1 MLVVSMKHP
10 SLSLFLVFIIAVA
23 PFFSNLK
30 SVNAQIAEQGSP
42 DVYFGVYLAYAT
54 HPTETAKALI
64 DEVGGYTNLFVSGS
78 TLISSNGYWLNEAF
92 QYAYDRGLY
101 FVSFPPWGNGY
112 PGGNTTLVD
121 WFTYAHETWGNHL
134 LGFLVPGIDE
144 PAGKQLDGTSPGWLH
159 VASATDYTDAA
170 LQFKSVL
177 GLQLDRI
184 REGKASILNTT
195 VYSLFTCDYALYQF
209 DYNAGFD
216 VVFAEFGW
224 NYSRQLNVA
233 LCRGAA
239 TTQNKDWG
247 AIISWTYTVPPYIES
262 GEELYNDLVTAY
274 DNGAK
279 YITIFDSNK
288 EYTESILQPEHL
300 SAMQQFWQYIQSNPR
315 KSFPESERVAF
326 VLPQDYG
333 YGFRGPD
340 DKIWGLWPADDL
352 SRNISMSAGNLLN
365 QYGSKLNIIYEDDAD
380 SGKANGYGKII
391 YWNDASLIQPAPDT
405 DPPTNSTSDSQ
416 NETSTSP
423 IPDDQNSTTTNDD
436 DTATALTGVLLTA
449 AVCAVALPVI
459 ITAVV
464 LRKRN
469 KSFRKTDTNRAG

>member
-1 MLVVSMKHP
+1 MLVVSMKYP
-10 SLSLFLVFIIAVA
+10 SLSLFLIFIVAVA

-30 SVNAQIAEQGSP
+30 SSNAQVAEQGSP
-42 DVYFGVYLAYAT
+42 EVYFGVYLAYAT
-54 HPTETAKALI
+54 TPTAAAKALI
-64 DEVGGYTNLFVSGS
+64 DEVSGYTNLFVSGS
-78 TLISSNGYWLNEAF
+78 MLDSTTGDWLNETL

-101 FVSFPPWGNGY
+101 FVSFTPWGTGY

-134 LGFLVPGIDE
+134 LGFLVPSIDE
-144 PAGKQLDGTSPGWLH
+144 PAGKQLDGTAPRWLH
-159 VASATDYTDAA
+159 VTSAADYADAA
-170 LQFKSVL
+170 RQFESLL
-177 GLQLDRI
+177 GSQLTRI
-184 REGKASILNTT
+184 RESKTSILNNTI
-195 VYSLFTCDYALYQF
+195 YPLFTCDYALYQF

-224 NYSRQLNVA
+224 NYSRQLNAA

-262 GEELYNDLVTAY
+262 GDQLYNDLLTAY

-288 EYTESILQPEHL
+288 EFTQSILQPEHL
-300 SAMQQFWQYIQSNPR
+300 SAMQKFWQYIQNNPR
-315 KSFPESERVAF
+315 KSIPQSERVAF

-352 SRNISMSAGNLLN
+352 SRNISTAVGNLLN
-365 QYGSKLNIIYEDDAD
+365 QYGSKLDIIYQDDVE
-380 SGKANGYGKII
+380 SGKAEEYSKII

-405 DPPTNSTSDSQ
+405 EPPTNSTSDSQ
-416 NETSTSP
+416 NEISTSP
-423 IPDDQNSTTTNDD
+423 TQADQDNTTANNNDP
-436 DTATALTGVLLTA
+436 ATVPTGVLLTA
-449 AVCAVALPVI
+449 AMCIAAVPVI
-459 ITAVV
+459 VAFVV
-464 LRKRN
+464 LRRRS
-469 KSFRKTDTNRAG
+469 KSSKKTDVNQAT